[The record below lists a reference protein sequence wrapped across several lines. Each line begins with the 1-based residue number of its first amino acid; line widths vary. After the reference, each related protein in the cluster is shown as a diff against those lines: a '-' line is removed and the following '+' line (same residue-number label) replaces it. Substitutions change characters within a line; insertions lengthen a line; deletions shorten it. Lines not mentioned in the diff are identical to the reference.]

1 MLAGPWYFDRKG
13 EIPDGKDP
21 FFLIPVFNY
30 HEVTGWFSSNELNSN
45 EIESESRLHGLGGW
59 DPFFLIPI
67 FNCPRGDLGVLDCIA
82 EWAGGRV
89 GCRTLLTLQVDRH
102 AQEGRKKWEGQLV
115 WQRCPQAHTDTP
127 PPPTTTTL
135 SLPQGYLSIN
145 FSSNYYLLSQR
156 HPQVPRLTPQ
166 HLEAIKVFEELAA
179 SGRWEWVRVVGM
191 VWFDLGSGWGAH
203 VGPWG
208 C

>member
-1 MLAGPWYFDRKG
+1 MHRK
-13 EIPDGKDP
+13 EERSGKA
-21 FFLIPVFNY
+21 N
-30 HEVTGWFSSNELNSN
+30 WFGSAAL
-45 EIESESRLHGLGGW
+45 
-59 DPFFLIPI
+59 
-67 FNCPRGDLGVLDCIA
+67 
-82 EWAGGRV
+82 
-89 GCRTLLTLQVDRH
+89 
-102 AQEGRKKWEGQLV
+102 K
-115 WQRCPQAHTDTP
+115 HTQTP
-127 PPPTTTTL
+127 LPPPTTTTL